1 MLYNYT
7 VPSPGT
13 VFFCARRPIPLSER
27 TTLSVKPNFLK
38 KMTRNE
44 KAAYLVSALVFLL
57 FISASVLAAFL
68 FGMLDRSEK
77 NFSDYR
83 KNTDIEL
90 SGLEKSGI
98 DDKKSMASLKNSLE
112 LAEKNREQLEGR
124 IAELEAEIKK
134 LNEGF
139 GDKDGLYASLNS
151 QLEAL
156 KKSLSE
162 KEAEISGLKN
172 QLGSFGK
179 TYNIDLSSQAELI
192 GKLDELIKSGAPLN
206 YAGAAN
212 SNTAG
217 AVGVYPKISVFYQD
231 IDTGYT
237 YSNNADMVFPAE
249 GTLKAA
255 FAMTVLSAASDEKA
269 AYDKKCADL
278 IAKNGANAVLPE
290 FDPEYDMTTVF
301 TYTADKAVPGAG
313 VIKDEEFG
321 VEYTH
326 LELVRLLL
334 VYGDCVAYEELKS
347 AYGTAMLR
355 DLSKKIG
362 ADTVRFNVRE
372 ASAGDIGKLLAKI
385 YEFTESG
392 AEYSGFMKEA
402 MMSSLHT
409 VMIGQGVAPKKI
421 AHKYCWET
429 GGYHD
434 MAIVYGDHPYLLV
447 IMTDMDS
454 GGNDAN
460 KYIQKIASAV
470 DQIHGN
476 FYK

>member
-1 MLYNYT
+1 MKID
-7 VPSPGT
+7 
-13 VFFCARRPIPLSER
+13 FI
-27 TTLSVKPNFLK
+27 K
-38 KMTRNE
+38 KMSRKE
-44 KAAYLVSALVFLL
+44 KAACLAAALLFLL
-57 FISASVLAAFL
+57 FICASVLAAFL
-68 FGMLDRSEK
+68 FAMLNRSEK

-90 SGLEKSGI
+90 SEHEKAEI
-98 DDKKSMASLKNSLE
+98 ETKKNYSVLKSSLE
-112 LAEKNREQLEGR
+112 LAERDRTQLEGR

-134 LNEGF
+134 LES
-139 GDKDGLYASLNS
+139 GDKDELYASLNS
-151 QLEAL
+151 QLESL
-156 KKSLSE
+156 NKSLAD
-162 KEAEISGLKN
+162 KDAEISGLKK
-172 QLGSFGK
+172 QLEAYGK
-179 TYNIDLSSQAELI
+179 TYSIDLNSQSELI
-192 GKLDELIKSGAPLN
+192 SQLNELIKSGAPLN
-206 YAGAAN
+206 YPGAAN
-212 SNTAG
+212 SNTAETL
-217 AVGVYPKISVFYQD
+217 GVYPKISVFYKD

-237 YSNNADMVFPAE
+237 YSNNDEAVYPAE

-255 FAMTVLSAASDEKA
+255 FAMTILSAASDEKA
-269 AYDKKCADL
+269 AYDKKCAEL

-290 FDPEYDMTTVF
+290 FRPEYDMSTVF
-301 TYTADKAVPGAG
+301 TYTEDKAVSGAG

-355 DLSKKIG
+355 DLSKKLG
-362 ADTVRFNVRE
+362 ATTVRFNVKE
-372 ASAGDIGKLLAKI
+372 ASAVDIGKLLGKI

-409 VMIGQGVAPKKI
+409 VMIGQGVSPKKI

-454 GGNDAN
+454 GGSDAN
-460 KYIQKIASAV
+460 KYIQKLASSV
-470 DQIHGN
+470 DRIHGN

>member
-1 MLYNYT
+1 MKL
-7 VPSPGT
+7 
-13 VFFCARRPIPLSER
+13 
-27 TTLSVKPNFLK
+27 NFLR

-44 KAAYLVSALVFLL
+44 KAACLVCVILFLL

-68 FGMLDRSEK
+68 FGMLNRSEN

-83 KNTDIEL
+83 KKTDIEL
-90 SGLEKSGI
+90 SDHEKAGM
-98 DDKKSMASLKNSLE
+98 DAKKELAAMRNSLE

-124 IAELEAEIKK
+124 IAGLETEIKNLEK
-134 LNEGF
+134 GF
-139 GDKDGLYASLNS
+139 GDADGLYASLNS
-151 QLEAL
+151 RLEEL
-156 KKSLSE
+156 KKQLSE

-172 QLGSFGK
+172 QIVSFGK
-179 TYNIDLSSQAELI
+179 SYNIDLNSQAELLNR
-192 GKLDELIKSGAPLN
+192 LDEMIKSGAPLN
-206 YAGAAN
+206 YSGAAN

-217 AVGVYPKISVFYQD
+217 AVGVYPKISLLYKD

-237 YSNNADMVFPAE
+237 YSDNADTVFPAE

-269 AYDKKCADL
+269 AYDKKCAEL

-290 FDPEYDMTTVF
+290 FRPEYDLNTVF
-301 TYTADKAVPGAG
+301 TYTADKAVTGEG

-326 LELVRLLL
+326 LELLRLLL

-362 ADTVRFNVRE
+362 ADTVRFNVKD
-372 ASAGDIGKLLAKI
+372 ASAGDIGKLLRKI

-392 AEYSGFMKEA
+392 AEYAGFMKEA

-409 VMIGQGVAPKKI
+409 VMIGQGVSPKKI

-434 MAIVYGDHPYLLV
+434 MAIVYDEHPYLLV
-447 IMTDMDS
+447 IMTDMDA
-454 GGNDAN
+454 GGNEAN
-460 KYIQKIASAV
+460 SYIQKLASLV
-470 DQIHGN
+470 DGIHGN
-476 FYK
+476 FYG

>member
-1 MLYNYT
+1 M
-7 VPSPGT
+7 P
-13 VFFCARRPIPLSER
+13 RRPIFPSER
-27 TTLSVKPNFLK
+27 TILRVKLNFIK

-44 KAAYLVSALVFLL
+44 RAACFVAVVLMIL
-57 FISASVLAAFL
+57 FICASVLAAFL
-68 FGMLDRSEK
+68 FGMLDESEK

-83 KNTDIEL
+83 KKTDIEL
-90 SGLEKSGI
+90 SGHERTEMDS
-98 DDKKSMASLKNSLE
+98 KKNAAALKNSLE
-112 LAEKNREQLEGR
+112 LAEKNREQLESR
-124 IAELEAEIKK
+124 IAALENEIKN
-134 LNEGF
+134 LEEGF
-139 GDKDGLYASLNS
+139 GNKDELYSSLNS
-151 QLEAL
+151 QLDTL

-162 KEAEISGLKN
+162 KEAEISGLKK
-172 QLGSFGK
+172 QLGSFGRS
-179 TYNIDLSSQAELI
+179 YSIDLNSQAELI
-192 GKLDELIKSGAPLN
+192 GQLDELIRSGAPLN
-206 YAGAAN
+206 YAGSAN
-212 SNTAG
+212 SNIVG

-231 IDTGYT
+231 IDTGYS
-237 YSNNADMVFPAE
+237 YSKNADTVFPAE

-255 FAMTVLSAASDEKA
+255 FAMTILSAASDEKA
-269 AYDKKCADL
+269 AYDKKCAEL
-278 IAKNGANAVLPE
+278 IAKNGTSAVLPE
-290 FDPEYDMTTVF
+290 FKPEYDMNTVF
-301 TYTADKAVPGAG
+301 TYTADKAVSGAG

-326 LELVRLLL
+326 LELFRLLL

-372 ASAGDIGKLLAKI
+372 ASAGDIGKLLGKI

-392 AEYSGFMKEA
+392 AEYAGFMKEA

-454 GGNDAN
+454 GGSDAN
-460 KYIQKIASAV
+460 AYIQKLASMV
-470 DQIHGN
+470 DRLHGN
-476 FYK
+476 FYQ